1 MDVAR
6 RIGKTM
12 TYTRT
17 AELQA
22 MSMYRLGYSP
32 ARIRSEAM
40 KILNADPQYR
50 KAVAKNTLEYKKDVR
65 ELINDITKQ
74 AMLAGDELIAGA
86 GNMAWV
92 NDLAIWKAANKTLE
106 DNSYLQQLIDAYG
119 RQTEQSMKNLTKTTG
134 FKAKSGFESIE
145 NLYRREMDKAT
156 IKVCSG
162 TFTREQATRDAVKEL
177 AQSGLRS
184 VDYASGYSMQIDTAA
199 RMAIRTGCHQISGRV
214 EDANILRSGE
224 GLVYIEHHAGARN
237 TGSGHANHEQW
248 QGKGYFF
255 KEDGT
260 DYSKEAKRIGQDKI
274 EDLWKATGY
283 SLDGRHENDLE
294 GLYGYNCRHQHY
306 AWFEGISEKGEYQPE
321 PDPVTYNGKSLD
333 YYAQTQKM
341 RQMERG
347 IRALK
352 REKEACKKL
361 GIDTT
366 ETDAKISAKRREYNE
381 FCSVCGIRPHTER
394 LRYDCNTSDPKKT
407 QGWKEYEKVTAETN
421 KKVADTSKPVT
432 LGITEDKG
440 NNKAVTE
447 IFKIGK
453 IDTEIYKEKFGQI
466 QTDEVIVTNERIE
479 HIKLRHP
486 EDYALFEQYGRECII
501 SPDMVISDEK
511 NAGTAFLIKRLPDTN
526 LNVVLRLV
534 LENEDSNLKN
544 SVMTFWRIR
553 ERNLKKLIN
562 KNQLIYKKE

>member
-65 ELINDITKQ
+65 DLINDITKQ

-248 QGKGYFF
+248 QGKVYSF

-321 PDPVTYNGKSLD
+321 PDPVTYNGKTLD

-381 FCSVCGIRPHTER
+381 FCDLCGIRPHTER

-407 QGWKEYEKVTAETN
+407 KAWKEYEKVTA
-421 KKVADTSKPVT
+421 DTSKPVT
-432 LGITEDKG
+432 LDITEDKG
-440 NNKAVTE
+440 SNKAVTE

-511 NAGTAFLIKRLPDTN
+511 NAGTAFLIKKLPDTN

>member
-119 RQTEQSMKNLTKTTG
+119 RQTEQSMKNLTQTTG

-184 VDYASGYSMQIDTAA
+184 VDYASGYS
-199 RMAIRTGCHQISGRV
+199 
-214 EDANILRSGE
+214 L
-224 GLVYIEHHAGARN
+224 
-237 TGSGHANHEQW
+237 
-248 QGKGYFF
+248 
-255 KEDGT
+255 
-260 DYSKEAKRIGQDKI
+260 
-274 EDLWKATGY
+274 
-283 SLDGRHENDLE
+283 SL
-294 GLYGYNCRHQHY
+294 
-306 AWFEGISEKGEYQPE
+306 I
-321 PDPVTYNGKSLD
+321 
-333 YYAQTQKM
+333 
-341 RQMERG
+341 
-347 IRALK
+347 
-352 REKEACKKL
+352 
-361 GIDTT
+361 
-366 ETDAKISAKRREYNE
+366 
-381 FCSVCGIRPHTER
+381 
-394 LRYDCNTSDPKKT
+394 
-407 QGWKEYEKVTAETN
+407 
-421 KKVADTSKPVT
+421 
-432 LGITEDKG
+432 
-440 NNKAVTE
+440 
-447 IFKIGK
+447 
-453 IDTEIYKEKFGQI
+453 
-466 QTDEVIVTNERIE
+466 
-479 HIKLRHP
+479 HI
-486 EDYALFEQYGRECII
+486 
-501 SPDMVISDEK
+501 
-511 NAGTAFLIKRLPDTN
+511 
-526 LNVVLRLV
+526 
-534 LENEDSNLKN
+534 
-544 SVMTFWRIR
+544 
-553 ERNLKKLIN
+553 
-562 KNQLIYKKE
+562 